1 MTSAAFTEKNEF
13 ALRKLVAFMTI
24 SEGFTLAMVES
35 ALPQDTD
42 QLLEFLQEHPACVDH
57 KILVLEVD
65 DSNLR
70 FLLDE
75 LQARFGEALRD
86 ETKEKVVI
94 VRGLEQA
101 IGVDEYPPVLV
112 DLNFS
117 RDAYRRRVPCPLVFV
132 LPDYAITQM
141 ARYAPDF
148 WAWKSAECRLAAPEK
163 SATPP
168 SFRDLVPDLP
178 SDRKVIPV
186 PQERFT
192 LLNRLLEDDYKD
204 ESRTRADLLLERSR
218 AYQSHAQFRLAEADA
233 VAALELYEKPLEPD
247 DLDIAEGLY
256 QLVSVRLDLGE
267 FKELEPLVQRSLSIR
282 KDKLGDKNLDV
293 AKSLNS
299 LGNLYRNVGRYRDAI
314 IFYQQFLEIA
324 RELKDRK
331 REAVSLG
338 NLGSAYQSLGEYQR
352 AIAFYQQSLEI
363 DREIGNR
370 RGEASSLG
378 NLGNAYY
385 RLGEYQRAI
394 AFYQQSLEIK
404 REIGNRRG
412 EASSLGGLGNAY
424 QSLGEY
430 QRAISFYQQ
439 WLDIAR
445 EIGDR
450 RGEATSLGNLG
461 NAYGNLGEYQQ
472 AISFHEQ
479 ALVIER
485 EIGDKNGLARNTY
498 NSALSW
504 AKLGHKLEAQQNILA
519 AKALYE
525 EMGVEYMIENCEDAL
540 RKILQIVD
548 AETVEPLWTPDS
560 PTPQSAFIERPDF
573 SVSPDAPPGSVDPL
587 PSAFQIQ
594 APKTRRRSPWQ
605 RFWQAIKRFLRNL
618 FSRMQ

>member
-370 RGEASSLG
+370 RGEASSDAG
-378 NLGNAYY
+378 ITNIY
-385 RLGEYQRAI
+385 
-394 AFYQQSLEIK
+394 K
-404 REIGNRRG
+404 
-412 EASSLGGLGNAY
+412 
-424 QSLGEY
+424 SLGEY